1 MNSYES
7 FNPNFITTAFELLRK
22 YTSSKPSEHITYVN
36 VVSYSR
42 YLKDI
47 ILIAKGIKYQIRM
60 EQGYYNPCSFMYQI
74 SIAE

>member
-1 MNSYES
+1 MNKYES
-7 FNPNFITTAFELLRK
+7 SNPNFITTAFELLRRH
-22 YTSSKPSEHITYVN
+22 TSSKPEEHITYVN
-36 VVSYSR
+36 VVSHGR

-47 ILIAKGIKYQIRM
+47 IMIVRGIKYQVRM